1 MTHLARSST
10 STTLESTFLWIQPQN
25 PSPVPTPES
34 SIPPQPPNP
43 ACDEKLKQIFGGR
56 GAVAAGSGYEPSGVN
71 RGSDFRP
78 HVYRTLHLYPSG
90 NGTQPASG
98 PVELFAPAGGGRPF
112 SRESVAPGDASY
124 GIHYNQLGNARDV
137 TLVLSHVADY
147 TNPRGRI
154 TSRTQI
160 GNIGGPGGAG
170 QNYLHSHLAILNSQ
184 GRNLS
189 FVDVFCK

>member
-1 MTHLARSST
+1 M
-10 STTLESTFLWIQPQN
+10 
-25 PSPVPTPES
+25 PTPES
-34 SIPPQPPNP
+34 KIPPKPPNP
-43 ACDEKLKQIFGGR
+43 ACDEKLKQIFSEK
-56 GAVAAGSGYEPSGVN
+56 GAVAAGSGYEPPGVN

-98 PVELFAPAGGGRPF
+98 PVGLFAPAGGGRPF

-137 TLVLSHVADY
+137 TIVLSHVADY

-154 TSRTQI
+154 SSRTQI